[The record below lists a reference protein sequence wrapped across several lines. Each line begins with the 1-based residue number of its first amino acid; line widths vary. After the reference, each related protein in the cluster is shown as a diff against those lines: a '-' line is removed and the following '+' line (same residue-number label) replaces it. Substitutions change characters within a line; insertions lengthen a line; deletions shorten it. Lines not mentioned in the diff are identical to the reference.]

1 MHKRIV
7 RNTPEHAG
15 FHRKAGILLL
25 GLALAQ
31 QTLAGEERVPVLG
44 EIRVTG
50 QAASTDSA
58 LDVQQMA
65 DHVVSVVHADA
76 IGQLPDSN
84 AAEALQRVP
93 GVSLERDQGEGRYVR
108 VRGLGPDLNTV
119 TINGS
124 LVPAPESDRRA
135 VALDVLPAGLIR
147 ALEVRKTLTPEM
159 DAGSLGGAIEVK
171 TISAFDQKDDFHSIE
186 GGMSHDGHTGENNPN
201 LAAAWSKRFLDGKL
215 GIAVG
220 LSTQKRKFGSDNSE
234 TGGAWDGD
242 RLEEFE
248 RRDYTITRKRDGGVL
263 NLDYRPQTG
272 ESYYLRTLFSRFS
285 DEEIR
290 QRHNIEFA
298 DAQAAGVLG
307 EAESSRELKARKET
321 QDIRSLVL
329 GLERRLGEWNL
340 AVAGGF
346 SSAGERT
353 PTHIAAARFV
363 SGTPYATGFSNPERP
378 TLLGADALN
387 QASDY
392 TLDSI
397 GLSDQTTRD
406 RERNLRFDLDRRF
419 EFASGSNELKFGGKL
434 SRRRKTNE
442 MTAWEIDGGDYGNP
456 AMSGFVG
463 GTVDYT
469 LGSFGPGLS
478 AAALS
483 TFAGGVDRDAYLDE
497 EESRI
502 NDFTM
507 HEDINAAYVQNTYST
522 GLWRILGG
530 LRYEGTRFRAS
541 GTGLDNGNFVASEH
555 RHDYSNWLPSL
566 HLRRDLD
573 NDTSLR
579 AAWSNA
585 LVRPT
590 FGQLAPGYV
599 IDGDEAEFGNP
610 MLKPM
615 KSANFD
621 IGIEKRL
628 GYAGAVSAY
637 AFHKNIRD
645 FVYNTDVA
653 GSGAWTDFDEAH
665 TYANGS
671 RARVSGL
678 EFAFTRALDTLPSP
692 WNGLLVSA
700 NATFSNGRARIEGQA
715 DGIASTREIPLPSQ
729 SKRTFN
735 LTLGYEK
742 GALGL
747 RLAAVHKSRYLL
759 EVADPLDAAQ
769 DQYVDAQTHYDF
781 MARYTLDRRMQVVFE
796 ALNLSNEHYYVHAG
810 AGNCGR
816 NVQYES
822 YGRSFRIGLKIA
834 TF

>member
-1 MHKRIV
+1 MHKPNV
-7 RNTPEHAG
+7 RSTPEHAG
-15 FHRKAGILLL
+15 FHRKALVLLL

-31 QTLAGEERVPVLG
+31 NTLAGEEHVQVLG

-65 DHVVSVVHADA
+65 DHIVSVVHADA

-159 DAGSLGGAIEVK
+159 DAGSLGGTIEVK
-171 TISAFDQKDDFHSIE
+171 TISAFDQKDDFHSLE
-186 GGMSHDGHTGENNPN
+186 GGVGHDTHTGENNPN
-201 LAAAWSKRFLDGKL
+201 FAAAWSKRFLDGKL

-242 RLEEFE
+242 KLEEFE

-263 NLDYRPQTG
+263 NLDYRPQAG
-272 ESYYLRTLFSRFS
+272 DSYYLRTLFSRFS

-298 DAQAAGVLG
+298 DAQAVEALG
-307 EAESSRELKARKET
+307 ETESSRELKARKET

-329 GLERRLGEWNL
+329 GLERRLGGWNL
-340 AVAGGF
+340 AVAGGV

-353 PTHIAAARFV
+353 PTHIAAAKFV
-363 SGTPYATGFSNPERP
+363 SGTTYTAGFSNPQRP

-397 GLSDQTTRD
+397 SLSDQTTRD
-406 RERNLRFDLDRRF
+406 RERNVRFDLERRVD
-419 EFASGSNELKFGGKL
+419 FAGGSNELKFGGKI
-434 SRRRKTNE
+434 SRRRKTSE
-442 MTAWEIDGGDYGNP
+442 MTVWDIDGGDFGNP
-456 AMSGFVG
+456 TMSAFVG
-463 GTVDYT
+463 GNVDYAM
-469 LGSFGPGLS
+469 GNFGPGLS
-478 AAALS
+478 APALS
-483 TFAGGVDRDAYLDE
+483 GFVGDIDRNAYLDD

-507 HEDINAAYVQNTYST
+507 HEDIDAAYVQNTYST

-541 GTGLDNGNFVASEH
+541 GTGLDNGNFIASEH
-555 RHDYSNWLPSL
+555 RHDYSDWLPSL

-599 IDGDEAEFGNP
+599 IEGDEAEFGNP

-628 GYAGAVSAY
+628 GYAGAVSVY

-653 GSGAWTDFDEAH
+653 GTGAWADFAEAH

-678 EFAFTRALDTLPSP
+678 EFAFARAFDTLPSP

-700 NATFSNGRARIEGQA
+700 NATFSNGRARIEGPA
-715 DGIASTREIPLPSQ
+715 DGTAREIPLPSQ

-742 GALGL
+742 GPLGL

-759 EVADPLDAAQ
+759 EVADPGDAEQ

-781 MARYTLDRRMQVVFE
+781 TARYTLDRRMQVVFE
-796 ALNLSNEHYYVHAG
+796 ALNLSDEHYYVHAG
-810 AGNCGR
+810 AGNRSR